1 MKVLPLGNL
10 YLKSLDEYSDIS
22 RIYSPKSILIY
33 TSQPPKTK
41 NIYEYMCING
51 IAVLN
56 GETVTI

>member
-33 TSQPPKTK
+33 TSQPPKTN
-41 NIYEYMCING
+41 NIYEYMCIN
-51 IAVLN
+51 
-56 GETVTI
+56 